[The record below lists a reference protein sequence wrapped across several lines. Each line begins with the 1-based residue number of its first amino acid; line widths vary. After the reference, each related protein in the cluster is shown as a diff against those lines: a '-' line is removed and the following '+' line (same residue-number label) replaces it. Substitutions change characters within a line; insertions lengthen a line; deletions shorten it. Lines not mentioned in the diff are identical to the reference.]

1 MNVAEVVVGFDPTEY
16 EVDED
21 DGSVTLTVRLISG
34 VLERNVTVFF
44 QTGSGT
50 ATSAGT
56 SNLIITIPNV
66 IYH

>member
-1 MNVAEVVVGFDPTEY
+1 MNVVEVVVGFDPTEY

-44 QTGSGT
+44 QTGPGT
-50 ATSAGT
+50 ATSTGT
-56 SNLIITIPNV
+56 SNLIITIPNL
-66 IYH
+66 IYY

>member
-1 MNVAEVVVGFDPTEY
+1 MNVVEVVVGFDPTEY

-21 DGSVTLTVRLISG
+21 DGSVTLTVHLISG

-44 QTGSGT
+44 QTGPGN

-56 SNLIITIPNV
+56 SNLIITIYNL
-66 IYH
+66 IYY